1 MKQELIKKINKKY
14 KNFHKQTIKNGVKF
28 LTEVFFPK
36 LKTNNRFNI
45 FHIKAHIQSGKT
57 DLIKFLATYLMF
69 EHNHKSSYVCT
80 LADLQLW
87 IQNDTRLSGIMRVF
101 KKHNLLEAIKK
112 GGMGIVGNT
121 IFIDENDYGV
131 DKDAI
136 MASFLKYIL
145 ETEGIMLNIVFV
157 GATGYSLQEAH
168 QNGLEVNLFTAELD
182 ENYFGIEEI
191 LNSKNFY
198 DIKNYKLEIMPYE
211 IKKVHKEHKT
221 GMCIIRV
228 DDRLAK
234 SADIQKAIVERQN
247 STEHNFIVRSVHT
260 KHDDDDTT
268 IKYQIDECCRDSI
281 NNFVVVFVVGALTAG
296 YDFGDFKSSI
306 HLVYEPSKKHA
317 SACQGLVGRVCGYRD
332 SSDFIRPR
340 VYANRIALQQYIDF
354 YNNDEIVVL
363 KDSSTHLD
371 SKTYSRRLPSYDGE
385 VIKNELYDRK
395 DLDNWIK
402 SCNLGRRDFTETKA
416 SKHTTNR
423 KDFLDRFN
431 QVSGQTHI
439 EDIMNVHPAGSEPM
453 KLISKT
459 YHILIDDVVTNGMII
474 IKRGNENKTPKK
486 EVKNSSTY
494 NDIKDAE
501 LFEYGV

>member
-1 MKQELIKKINKKY
+1 MKTSY
-14 KNFHKQTIKNGVKF
+14 KDFHKQTIKNGQRF
-28 LTEVFFPK
+28 LKEVFFPQ
-36 LKTNNRFNI
+36 LKSNNRI
-45 FHIKAHIQSGKT
+45 SLFHIKAHIQSGKT
-57 DLIKFLATYLMF
+57 DLIKFIATTLMM

-87 IQNDTRLSGIMRVF
+87 IQNDTRLSSIMRVF
-101 KKHNLLEAIKK
+101 KKNNLLEAIKK
-112 GGMGIVGNT
+112 GGMRIVGNT

-131 DKDAI
+131 DKEAKI
-136 MASFLKYIL
+136 ASFLKYIL
-145 ETEGIMLNIVFV
+145 ETEGIMLNVVFV
-157 GATGYSLQEAH
+157 GATGYSLQDAH

-228 DDRLAK
+228 GDRLAK

-260 KHDDDDTT
+260 KHGDDTT

-306 HLVYEPSKKHA
+306 HLVYEPSKKNA
-317 SACQGLVGRVCGYRD
+317 SNCQGLVGRVCGYRD
-332 SSDFIRPR
+332 SNDFIHPK
-340 VYANRIALQQYIDF
+340 VYANKTALQQYIDF
-354 YNNDEIVVL
+354 YNNDEFVVL

-371 SKTYSRRLPSYDGE
+371 SKTHNRRLPSYDGE

-395 DLDNWIK
+395 DLDNWKK
-402 SCNLGRRDFTETKA
+402 SSNLHRGDFTETKA
-416 SKHTTNR
+416 SKHTTNQ

-431 QVSGQTHI
+431 EASQQIHI
-439 EDIMNVHPAGSEPM
+439 EDIMNVHPAGSEPI
-453 KLISKT
+453 KLISKS
-459 YHILIDDVVTNGMII
+459 YHILIDDVVTNKMII
-474 IKRGNENKTPKK
+474 VKRGNENKTPKK
-486 EVKNSSTY
+486 QIKNSSTY

>member
-1 MKQELIKKINKKY
+1 MNKSY
-14 KNFHKQTIKNGVKF
+14 KEFYTQTIKNGEKF

-57 DLIKFLATYLMF
+57 DLIKFLAKYLMF

-80 LADLQLW
+80 LNDLQLYQ
-87 IQNDTRLSGIMRVF
+87 QNTTRLSNVMKVF
-101 KKHNLLEAIKK
+101 KKTDLLANYLKFELTRI
-112 GGMGIVGNT
+112 GNT
-121 IFIDENDYGV
+121 LIVDETEYGV
-131 DKDAI
+131 NEFAVISK
-136 MASFLKYIL
+136 FLTHIF
-145 ETEGIMLNIVFV
+145 ETEGTMLNVIFV
-157 GATGYSLQEAH
+157 GATGYSLQDAH

-228 DDRLAK
+228 GDRLAK

-260 KHDDDDTT
+260 KHGDDTT
-268 IKYQIDECCRDSI
+268 IKDQIDECCRDSI

-306 HLVYEPSKKHA
+306 HLVYEPSKKNA

-340 VYANRIALQQYIDF
+340 VYASRIALQQYIDF

-371 SKTYSRRLPSYDGE
+371 SKTYNRRLPSYDGE

-395 DLDNWIK
+395 GLDNWIK

-416 SKHTTNR
+416 SKHTTNQE
-423 KDFLDRFN
+423 DFLNRFN
-431 QVSGQTHI
+431 QASGQTHI

-453 KLISKT
+453 KLISKS
-459 YHILIDDVVTNGMII
+459 YHILIDDVVTNTMII
-474 IKRGNENKTPKK
+474 VKRGNENKTPKK
-486 EVKNSSTY
+486 EVKNSSIY
-494 NDIKDAE
+494 NEMKESEIFQGA
-501 LFEYGV
+501 